1 MNIRQLEVFRAIMRD
16 GTITAAANSL
26 GISQPAVSKLL
37 AYLEDQLG
45 YPLFE
50 RIGGRLA
57 PTTEAHIL
65 YGDADHVFRQLEAL
79 SSLARDVGASKIGLI
94 RIGASL
100 PLAYSVLPVTLAAF
114 GNHHP
119 EVKIHLHTL
128 PKREIAE
135 ALSLG
140 DVDIGVTLSPILA
153 PTMRVEKLFSAK
165 VVAVLPATDPLAAE
179 ATLTPSM
186 LAGRRLISY
195 GSHAEFGAALDEA
208 FASEGQRR
216 DVSIQIASSVG
227 ALPLVRQGLGIALV
241 DELALWSP
249 IEGIVSRPFRPTV
262 PTPVSLTINQ
272 ARPQSRFV
280 ASFSDCLRQAFHGA
294 SQSSIGATAED
305 STAASRK
312 T

>member
-50 RIGGRLA
+50 RIAGRLV
-57 PTTEAHIL
+57 PTTEAHLL
-65 YGDADHVFRQLEAL
+65 YGDADRVFRQLEAL

-100 PLAYSVLPVTLAAF
+100 PLAYSVLPVALAAF
-114 GNHHP
+114 RNRHP

-140 DVDIGVTLSPILA
+140 DVDVGVTLSPILA
-153 PTMRVEKLFSAK
+153 PTVRVETLFSAK
-165 VVAVLPATDPLAAE
+165 IVAILPASDPLAAE
-179 ATLTPSM
+179 ASLTPSM
-186 LAGRRLISY
+186 LAGRSLISY

-208 FASEGQRR
+208 FASAGQVRG
-216 DVSIQIASSVG
+216 VSIQIASSVG

-241 DELALWSP
+241 DGLALWNP
-249 IEGIVSRPFRPTV
+249 IEGIVSRPFHPIV
-262 PTPVSLTINQ
+262 PTPVSLTINE

-280 ASFSDCLRQAFHGA
+280 APFSDCLRQAFADA
-294 SQSSIGATAED
+294 SQFGVCAAAED
-305 STAASRK
+305 STVPSRK

>member
-26 GISQPAVSKLL
+26 GVSQPAVSKLL

-50 RIGGRLA
+50 RIAGRLV
-57 PTTEAHIL
+57 PTTEAHLL
-65 YGDADHVFRQLEAL
+65 YGDADRVFRQLEAL
-79 SSLARDVGASKIGLI
+79 SSLARDIGASKIGLI

-100 PLAYSVLPVTLAAF
+100 PLAYSVLPVALAAF
-114 GNHHP
+114 RKRHP

-128 PKREIAE
+128 PKREITE

-140 DVDIGVTLSPILA
+140 DVDVGITLSPILA
-153 PTMRVEKLFSAK
+153 PTVRVETLFSAEI
-165 VVAVLPATDPLAAE
+165 VAILPASDPLAAE
-179 ATLTPSM
+179 ASLTPST
-186 LAGRRLISY
+186 LAGRPLISY

-208 FASEGQRR
+208 FASAGQARG
-216 DVSIQIASSVG
+216 VSIQIASSVG

-241 DELALWSP
+241 DGLALWNP
-249 IEGIVSRPFRPTV
+249 IEGIVSRPFRPAV
-262 PTPVSLTINQ
+262 PTPVSLTINE

-280 ASFSDCLRQAFHGA
+280 AAFSDCLRQAFADA
-294 SQSSIGATAED
+294 SQSSICATAED
-305 STAASRK
+305 STVASPK

>member
-26 GISQPAVSKLL
+26 GVSQPAVSKLL

-65 YGDADHVFRQLEAL
+65 YGDADRVFRQMEAL

-100 PLAYSVLPVTLAAF
+100 PLAYSVLPVALTAF
-114 GNHHP
+114 RNHHP

-140 DVDIGVTLSPILA
+140 DVDVGVTLSPILA
-153 PTMRVEKLFSAK
+153 PTVRVETLYSATI
-165 VVAVLPATDPLAAE
+165 VAILPASDPLTAE
-179 ATLTPSM
+179 ATITPAA
-186 LAGRRLISY
+186 LAGRSIISY
-195 GSHAEFGAALDEA
+195 GSHAEFGAALDDV
-208 FASEGQRR
+208 FAAAGQVRE
-216 DVSIQIASSVG
+216 VSIQIASSVG

-241 DELALWSP
+241 DGLALWSP
-249 IEGIVSRPFRPTV
+249 VEGIVFRPFRPAIS
-262 PTPVSLTINQ
+262 TPVSLTINE

-280 ASFSDCLRQAFHGA
+280 APFSECLRQAFADA
-294 SQSSIGATAED
+294 SQI
-305 STAASRK
+305 
-312 T
+312 